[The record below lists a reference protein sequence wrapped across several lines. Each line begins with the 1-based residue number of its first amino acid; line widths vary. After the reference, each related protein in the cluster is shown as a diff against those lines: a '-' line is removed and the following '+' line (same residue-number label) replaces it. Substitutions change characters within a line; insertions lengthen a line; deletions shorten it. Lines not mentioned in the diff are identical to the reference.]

1 MRSRGNTLTTDVGPI
16 PAAIGQL
23 NMEAMGGT
31 GRTKAAVVFHLG
43 IPLPCLLAILAAA
56 CSVDVSRL
64 RPPTSVARDAP
75 TERGVGSDI
84 SETAG
89 ADGDGDAAV
98 DQGSD
103 QSIEDASGG
112 GVIADAMPDAPDLPL
127 PGVDG
132 TDSASDGGKG
142 DDADRSDDSGPVGN
156 DGAGGMGFDGG
167 GGSGGG
173 GGALGG
179 AGGSGG
185 SGGAAGTGGAGGDS
199 DAGSEDADDPGLDGA
214 GATGGSGGVVGSGG
228 TGGTVVDPDLV
239 LWYRFDESSGNVAVD
254 SSASGA
260 GTRNGSVVTAGAG
273 SSTFS
278 TDCQV
283 GTHALR
289 LTPSSYGSG
298 GGYVTTPAPASLA
311 PGAMTIALWVK
322 LAAAT
327 SAQDWARIFDFGSG
341 TGSNIPYLYLTTRAS
356 DAAGTPPRFGMSL
369 IGHVTTGEQRLE
381 GTSAL
386 TANVWHHLAVVL
398 PAGATYTGTLY
409 IDGVAV
415 ATNDAMTIH
424 PSDIGPTTQ
433 NWLGRSPFT
442 SDPYFS
448 GSLDDFRIYK
458 RALSAAEIVSLTT
471 LR

>member
-1 MRSRGNTLTTDVGPI
+1 MPGNI
-16 PAAIGQL
+16 P
-23 NMEAMGGT
+23 
-31 GRTKAAVVFHLG
+31 V
-43 IPLPCLLAILAAA
+43 PCLLAILAAA
-56 CSVDVSRL
+56 CSVDVSKL

-75 TERGVGSDI
+75 TERWVGTDI
-84 SETAG
+84 AQTAG
-89 ADGDGDAAV
+89 ADGEGDASV
-98 DQGSD
+98 DEGSD
-103 QSIEDASGG
+103 QSIEDASGD
-112 GVIADAMPDAPDLPL
+112 GVVADAMPDASDLPL
-127 PGVDG
+127 PGGDSR
-132 TDSASDGGKG
+132 DSASDGGNGDNADLG
-142 DDADRSDDSGPVGN
+142 DDGGPGGN
-156 DGAGGMGFDGG
+156 DGTGGMGQGGG

-185 SGGAAGTGGAGGDS
+185 SGGTQGTGGNS
-199 DAGSEDADDPGLDGA
+199 DAGSEDTDDPGFDGA
-214 GATGGSGGVVGSGG
+214 SATGGSSGTGGSGGSGGSGG
-228 TGGTVVDPDLV
+228 TIVDPDLV
-239 LWYRFDESSGNVAVD
+239 LWYRFDESSGNVAAD

-260 GTRNGSVVTAGAG
+260 GTRNGTVATAGSG
-273 SSTFS
+273 SATFS

-289 LTPSSYGSG
+289 LTPSSNGSG

-322 LAAAT
+322 LAADT

-398 PAGATYTGTLY
+398 SAGATYTGTLY

-424 PSDIGPTTQ
+424 PSDIGATTQ

-458 RALSAAEIVSLTT
+458 RALSAAEIISLVT